1 MWFDTLEILEL
12 FKLTKNIQSVRLKCM
27 AVQAVI
33 LHQVRF
39 ILKQQH
45 KIIFSLSS
53 AVIPIYNGTVECPG
67 TGTIGILKTKM

>member
-1 MWFDTLEILEL
+1 
-12 FKLTKNIQSVRLKCM
+12 M